1 MVKGADRVM
10 LSDDHNCLFQKK
22 YIMMN
27 TDRIDAESSVVSFN
41 EMAGNCGYESK
52 KEKILQTCPFFLFFL
67 HGNHAN
73 MGLNSMW
80 CLQEFKD

>member
-10 LSDDHNCLFQKK
+10 LSNDRICLFQKK

-41 EMAGNCGYESK
+41 EMAGNCENESK
-52 KEKILQTCPFFLFFL
+52 KEKILQTCHILFLFL
-67 HGNHAN
+67 QGNHAN
-73 MGLNSMW
+73 KGLNSMW
-80 CLQEFKD
+80 CL